1 MHAVDQL
8 YISLERFVFLFF
20 QVFRVDYDHS
30 YEGAEEEKQDRHADA
45 GEHLSHRKVVVPDR
59 LNH

>member
-20 QVFRVDYDHS
+20 QVFCVDYDHS

-45 GEHLSHRKVVVPDR
+45 SEHLSHRKVVVPDR